1 MFTVMLL
8 TIANVWKQP
17 KCLTIDGYIKKMVYV
32 CVCVCV
38 CVYTHIFS
46 HKKEGDLTICDNM
59 DGT

>member
-17 KCLTIDGYIKKMVYV
+17 KCLTIDGYIKNM
-32 CVCVCV
+32 VCVCV

-46 HKKEGDLTICDNM
+46 HKKVGALTSCDNM

>member
-17 KCLTIDGYIKKMVYV
+17 KCLTIDGYIKKMVCV

-38 CVYTHIFS
+38 CVHTYIQS
-46 HKKEGDLTICDNM
+46 
-59 DGT
+59 